1 MKLPD
6 QPYQIRGRSTD
17 RADRNLKGSVNFPV
31 SPIGAHMSIA
41 GGLDKAFGRIL
52 AVGGECLQL
61 FVKPNVQWRAG
72 DLGLDEVACF
82 KEERK
87 NSGIK
92 TVVAHASY
100 LLNLATSDKELRE
113 KSILTLALELVR
125 CARLDIEYLVLHP
138 GSAGES
144 GEKMGLRRIAKG
156 IDRALSRVDA
166 PGPKILLE
174 TMAGAGSQLGCRL
187 EQLKDLFDLSRHP
200 DRLGACLD
208 TCHVSAAGYD
218 LISAE
223 GYENFFESFQRL
235 LGLNRLKVI
244 HTNDSKSAPGSKVD
258 RHEQIGRGSLG
269 LPFFKRL
276 LNDPRLQ
283 GIPFI
288 LETPKGNPKE
298 ENWDRINIDLLKSFR
313 PSPLIQP

>member
-1 MKLPD
+1 M
-6 QPYQIRGRSTD
+6 
-17 RADRNLKGSVNFPV
+17 

-41 GGLDKAFGRIL
+41 GGLYKTFGRIL
-52 AVGGECLQL
+52 TVGGECLQL

-144 GEKMGLRRIAKG
+144 GEKKGLRRIAKG
-156 IDRALSRVDA
+156 IDRAFSRVDA

-187 EQLKDLFDLSRHP
+187 EQLKDLLDLSRYP
-200 DRLGACLD
+200 DRLGVCLD
-208 TCHVSAAGYD
+208 TCHVFAAGYD
-218 LISAE
+218 LASAE
-223 GYENFFESFQRL
+223 GFEDYFQSFQRL

-244 HTNDSKSAPGSKVD
+244 HANDSKSPPGSKVD
-258 RHEQIGRGSLG
+258 RHEQIGRGTLG

-276 LNDPRLQ
+276 LNDPRLK

-298 ENWDRINIDLLKSFR
+298 ENWDRLNIALLKSLR
-313 PSPLIQP
+313 PTPPVQP